1 MNTTVAIVLVA
12 YIAGVFL
19 IGLRTGKGGD
29 ESESAYFTGD
39 KSFGPLAT
47 AISAG
52 ATNSSG
58 WIYIGACAYAYK
70 VGVLS
75 MWMCVGFILGGW
87 IEYLFLARKLRSQGE
102 ELGAIGISDY
112 MKKRLEAQWGEDA
125 TSVRTL
131 AAIIMVLFFIPY
143 LSTQLTSAGKTVNAL
158 IDIDYNIGLVFAA
171 IFVIGFCYFGG
182 YKSVI
187 YTDLVQGLIM
197 LFVLLVAPLLI
208 IFLKLGGWTSFWQQL
223 MAIDPNLG
231 TYAFGKT
238 GIAGVSLVLG
248 WIIYGIGTIGQP
260 HVLQRYL
267 TAKDDETIKT
277 ATWIGITWYLVVM
290 TGSNLLGLCGRL
302 IYPNMADPEYVFPT
316 MVVDLAPSVVSG
328 IVIAAIFSA
337 IASTYSS
344 QLMIVVQS
352 IASDLYSGLSKTK
365 KTQKQIVRISQY
377 VMIISGIV
385 SIGIALL
392 NLDSVFAL
400 VNYAWSALASAFG
413 PTLFLLLFTPS
424 LINKQGT
431 IAGIIVGP
439 VVATIWYI
447 TGLSSYIHEVAPGI
461 LACIIAV
468 ILVTKATSVGFEHK
482 CKKQFE

>member
-1 MNTTVAIVLVA
+1 MNTTSAIVLVV
-12 YIAGVFL
+12 YLVGVFL
-19 IGLRTGKGGD
+19 VGLVTGKGGD
-29 ESESAYFTGD
+29 ESEDAYFTGD

-87 IEYLFLARKLRSQGE
+87 IEYLFLARKLRAQGE
-102 ELGAIGISDY
+102 ELKAMGISDY
-112 MKKRLEAQWGEDA
+112 MEKRLESQWGKNA
-125 TSVRTL
+125 RAVRIL
-131 AAIIMVLFFIPY
+131 AAVIMVLFFIPY

-158 IDIDYNIGLVFAA
+158 IDIDYNIGLIFAA

-223 MAIDPNLG
+223 IATDPNLG
-231 TYAFGKT
+231 TYAFGST
-238 GIAGVSLVLG
+238 GIAGISLVLG
-248 WIIYGIGTIGQP
+248 WVIYGIGTIGQP

-302 IYPNMADPEYVFPT
+302 IYPNMLDPEYVFPT
-316 MVVDLAPSVVSG
+316 MVVDLAPPVVSG

-352 IASDLYSGLSKTK
+352 IASDLFSTFSKTK
-365 KTQKQIVRISQY
+365 KSQKEIVKISQY
-377 VMIISGIV
+377 VMIIAGVV
-385 SIGIALL
+385 SVGIALM

-413 PTLFLLLFTPS
+413 PTLFLLLFFPK
-424 LINKQGT
+424 LINKEGT
-431 IAGIIVGP
+431 IAGMIIGP
-439 VVATIWYI
+439 IVATIWYV
-447 TGLSSYIHEVAPGI
+447 TGLNSYLHEIAPGMI
-461 LACIIAV
+461 ACLIIV
-468 ILVTKATSVGFEHK
+468 ILVTKATSVKHK
-482 CKKQFE
+482 EQTA